1 MKTNIFE
8 SLKYRNYR
16 LFFAGQIVSVMGT
29 WLQMTAM
36 PWLVYRLTDSA
47 LLLGLIGFLS
57 QIFILVLAPFAGTFA
72 DRYDKK
78 KILLVTQSLAMVQA
92 LVLAILTLSGHIQA
106 WHLIVLA
113 TSIGVINAFDMPARQ
128 AFVIEM
134 VEREHLINA
143 IGLNSLIFNSARL
156 AGPAAAGILIA
167 ALGEGYCFLLNAVSF
182 IAVLAALAFIHPA
195 VRAPAAENEPIG
207 KRLAAGIEYLRGSKT
222 VSAVLLLLAAT
233 GLVGIFPTIL
243 MPVFVRDVY
252 HMDASGLGLFMS
264 AMGVGA
270 LLATLNIAGKRSI
283 EGVEK
288 TIFVSAVNIGIAI
301 IAFSMVRNVVPAMII
316 LAFAGYY
323 VVLQMGLT
331 NTYIQMTTPD
341 HLRGR
346 VMGFF
351 IMAFMGFAPI
361 GSIAAGSLTHAL
373 SAPVTVALGGAVALF
388 FALILKRRIFVNAPA

>member
-78 KILLVTQSLAMVQA
+78 KILLVTQSLAMLQA
-92 LVLAILTLSGHIQA
+92 LVLALLTLSGHIQA

-128 AFVIEM
+128 SFVIEM

-182 IAVLAALAFIHPA
+182 IAVLIALAFIRPITR
-195 VRAPAAENEPIG
+195 VPAAENEPIG
-207 KRLAAGIEYLRGSKT
+207 KRLAAGIEYLRGSRT

-252 HMDASGLGLFMS
+252 HMNASGLGLFMS

-301 IAFSMVRNVVPAMII
+301 IAFSMVRHVVPAMLI

-331 NTYIQMTTPD
+331 NTYIQLTTPD

-351 IMAFMGFAPI
+351 IMAFMGFAPL
-361 GSIAAGSLTHAL
+361 GSIAAGFLTHAL
-373 SAPVTVALGGAVALF
+373 SAPATVALGGALALF
-388 FALILKRRIFVNAPA
+388 SALILKGRIFVNAPA